1 MASKDKSDLMD
12 KVVALSKRRGFV
24 FPGSE
29 IYGGLANTWDYGP
42 LGSLLKRNI
51 ENSWWDFF
59 VTRRPEIF
67 GLDTSVLMNP
77 KVWESSGHTDSFT
90 DALIDCKNC
99 KVRTRADHLIEDNIK
114 DTKVEGKTLEE
125 LQNIITIHKLKC
137 PNCGKHDWT
146 HPREFNLLFE
156 THVGIVEDKQSLV
169 YLRGETAQGM
179 FVDFKNVLDTISPK
193 LPFGLA
199 QSGLAFRNEITKGH
213 FTFRTLEF
221 HLAEFE
227 YYVKEKEWEKWFD
240 YWKKEMEEWL
250 KVLGI
255 DDKKI
260 RWRKHTKDE
269 LSHYSKRTED
279 LEYKY
284 PFGFKELWGLAYR
297 TDFDLKNHMEKS
309 GTDMRYTDPA
319 TGEKFIPHVVEPTF
333 GITRTT
339 MTVLT
344 DAYTQEE
351 KRVVM
356 KLSPRLAPYKVA
368 VFPLLA
374 NKPELVSKAKKIF
387 HNLNEIFST
396 TFDAR
401 GNIGKRYFA
410 QDEIGTPWCI
420 TVDFDSL
427 KDNAV
432 TVRDRD
438 TTKQERV
445 DVDKL
450 EGYIENKLGKK

>member
-1 MASKDKSDLMD
+1 MASKQKSDLME

-51 ENSWWDFF
+51 EQSWWDFF
-59 VTRRPEIF
+59 VTKRPEIF

-77 KVWESSGHTDSFT
+77 KVWEASGHTDSFT
-90 DALIDCKNC
+90 DALIDCKSC
-99 KVRTRADHLIEDNIK
+99 KVRTRADHLIEDNIE
-114 DTKVEGKTLEE
+114 DTKVEGKTSKE
-125 LQNIITIHKLKC
+125 LHNLIISHKLNC

-146 HPREFNLLFE
+146 KPREFNLLFE
-156 THVGIVEDKQSLV
+156 TSVGILEGEQSQV

-179 FVDFKNVLDTISPK
+179 FVDFKNVLDTMSPK

-227 YYVKEKEWEKWFD
+227 YYVSEAEWEKWFE
-240 YWKKEMEEWL
+240 YWKTQMEKWL
-250 KVLGI
+250 YVLGI
-255 DDKKI
+255 DKKKI

-279 LEYKY
+279 LEYEY

-309 GTDMRYTDPA
+309 GVDMRYTDPK
-319 TGEKFIPHVVEPTF
+319 TGNKFIPHVVEPTF

-344 DAYTQEE
+344 DAYEEGE
-351 KRVVM
+351 KRTIL
-356 KLSPRLAPYKVA
+356 KLAPSLAPYKVA
-368 VFPLLA
+368 IFPLLA
-374 NKPELVSKAKKIF
+374 NKPKLVSKAKKVF
-387 HNLNEIFST
+387 ESLNSAFSV
-396 TFDAR
+396 TFDDR

-410 QDEIGTPWCI
+410 QDEIGTPWCV
-420 TVDFDSL
+420 TVDFDTL
-427 KDNAV
+427 KDDTV

-438 TTKQERV
+438 TAKQVRV
-445 DVDKL
+445 SVDKL
-450 EGYIENKLGKK
+450 GEYIENKLGRK